1 MIMGMWMFLG
11 LVFLAVFLLM
21 QGLAIPVFGENRKMR
36 KRLIARL
43 ATVGA
48 SGAQGQLKSLLREQY
63 LKSLTPFE
71 QSLEALPGMAA
82 LAELLEQNGSST
94 PAYRLVLRSA
104 VFAVA
109 ASIAGWIF
117 TRRWYAALLLGVL
130 GAAIPLLKLLRDRS
144 RRTAKF
150 DGQLPEALDV
160 IKRALKAGH
169 PFTQSLKLIAD
180 DMEEPVS
187 QEFERIF
194 TEISYGNELRTALM
208 GLLERVPS
216 VSAMAFITAVL
227 VQKETGG
234 NLAETIER
242 ITAVIRGRF
251 KLQRH
256 VRTLSAE
263 GRLSAWVLML
273 VPLALFVV
281 MWFATPGYL
290 PLLINNP
297 KGPSLI
303 MAACVLEVLGTIWIR
318 RIIRIQV

>member
-1 MIMGMWMFLG
+1 MGMWIFLG

-43 ATVGA
+43 ASVSA

-63 LKSLTPFE
+63 LKGLTPLE

-82 LAELLEQNGSST
+82 LAELIEQSGSLT

-104 VFAVA
+104 VLAVA

-117 TRRWYAALLLGVL
+117 THRWYAALLLGL
-130 GAAIPLLKLLRDRS
+130 GGAVFPLLKLLRDRS
-144 RRTAKF
+144 RRTARF
-150 DGQLPEALDV
+150 DEQLPEALDV

-187 QEFERIF
+187 REFERIF
-194 TEISYGNELRTALM
+194 AEISYGNELRTALM

-297 KGPSLI
+297 KGPTLI
-303 MAACVLEVLGTIWIR
+303 MAACVLETLGAIWIR